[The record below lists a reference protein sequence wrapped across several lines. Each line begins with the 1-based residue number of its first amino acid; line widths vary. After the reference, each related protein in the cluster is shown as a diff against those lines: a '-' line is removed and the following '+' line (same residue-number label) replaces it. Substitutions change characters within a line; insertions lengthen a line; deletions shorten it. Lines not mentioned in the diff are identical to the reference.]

1 MTRPSTGIALVS
13 ALMATVL
20 GAQGGPQQIKV
31 EATVAKSDIALL
43 VIDIQNFYFPG
54 GKLPLVGP
62 LEASEQAKQV
72 LAAFRARHWPVV
84 HIQHL
89 PKEQAKADVNIADPQ
104 YRIHASVTP
113 LAGEPVIGKH
123 YANAFRDTELL
134 DTLRALGVRK
144 LVIVGMQTHMCVE
157 AATRAAADLG
167 FEVTVI
173 QDACATRDLTL
184 GAILVPAAHVHA
196 AALAAMAS
204 SYAHVMSAP
213 DWLAT
218 LR

>member
-1 MTRPSTGIALVS
+1 MRVHVWRILGTGVISWALV
-13 ALMATVL
+13 
-20 GAQGGPQQIKV
+20 GAHCQAQQGKT
-31 EATVAKSDIALL
+31 EASVAKPDTALL
-43 VIDIQNFYFPG
+43 VIDIQSFYFPG

-72 LAAFRARHWPVV
+72 LAAFRAHNWPVI

-89 PKEQAKADVNIADPQ
+89 PKEQAKADVNIADLQ
-104 YRIHASVTP
+104 YRIHANVAP
-113 LAGEPVIGKH
+113 IAGEPVIGKH
-123 YANAFRDTELL
+123 YANSFRDTALL
-134 DTLRALGVRK
+134 DTLRGLGVRK

-173 QDACATRDLTL
+173 QDACATRDLKL
-184 GAILVPAAHVHA
+184 GATVVPATHVHA

-204 SYAHVMSAP
+204 GYARIMTTAE
-213 DWLAT
+213 WLAA